1 MCVCVYSIRS
11 TINIALFD
19 YSVRQVSLPDCI
31 GMGHTHLPFDIV
43 GLAES
48 EPSHQHVTLCTLLW
62 ESEGKEGR
70 RGERNGGREGGRKER
85 REKKGEKNKEERKEG
100 KREGRK

>member
-1 MCVCVYSIRS
+1 
-11 TINIALFD
+11 
-19 YSVRQVSLPDCI
+19 
-31 GMGHTHLPFDIV
+31 MGHTHLPFDIV

-70 RGERNGGREGGRKER
+70 REGGEEGGEKWRQGGREER
-85 REKKGEKNKEERKEG
+85 EERKEG
-100 KREGRK
+100 RNEQGREKGRKEGGKKVILNLLTAG